1 MTETDRLARLLDAV
15 TACLDDPGLTGED
28 LAARAHLSR
37 HHFDRLA
44 TAALGEPPGAFR
56 RRLLLER
63 AAHTLATTDRPV
75 TVIAFDAG
83 YGSLEAFTR
92 AFDRAFGRAP
102 SRHRLARDPRF
113 RIEAPSGIHFHP
125 PGGVRLPATEGDPMS
140 IVTDLIDQHV
150 TLVGEL
156 LEKARPLS
164 AEALDRPVPY
174 AVDYSSG
181 DTTLR
186 ELLAHLVGSTERWI
200 AAMSARPAPAEGGDS
215 ISALAERYGKAGPEW
230 RGLARTALEGGRSGE
245 TFIDATC
252 EPARTFTYGGSV
264 AHLLHYGTLH
274 RCLVI
279 GALRAEG
286 VEGLPVSDPIHR
298 VGAAA

>member
-1 MTETDRLARLLDAV
+1 MDSDRLATLLDAV
-15 TACLDDPGLTGED
+15 TACLDDPGLTGAG

-56 RRLLLER
+56 RRILLER
-63 AAHTLATTDRPV
+63 AAHTLTTTDRPV
-75 TVIAFDAG
+75 TVVALDAG
-83 YGSLEAFTR
+83 YGSPEAFCR
-92 AFDRAFGRAP
+92 AFDRAFGHAP

-113 RIEAPSGIHFHP
+113 RIDAPSGIHFHP
-125 PGGVRLPATEGDPMS
+125 PGGVRIPSAQGDPMT
-140 IVTDLIDQHV
+140 IVTDLIDHHV
-150 TLVGEL
+150 ALVGAL

-164 AEALDRPVPY
+164 GEALDRPVPY
-174 AVDYSSG
+174 SVDYRAG
-181 DTTLR
+181 DTSLR

-200 AAMSARPAPAEGGDS
+200 AAMSARPAPADGGDS
-215 ISALAERYGKAGPEW
+215 ISALAERYAEAGPEW
-230 RGLARTALEGGRSGE
+230 KKLAESALEQGRAGE
-245 TFIDATC
+245 TFIDTTC
-252 EPARTFTYGGSV
+252 EPPHTFTYGGAV

-286 VEGLPVSDPIHR
+286 VGDLPVSDPIHQ
-298 VGAAA
+298 VGVLGG